1 MEGPKS
7 FEAKPQGVK
16 TGESVESLADWR
28 ELKERAPEHAEQM
41 IASIDGF
48 EDMTLGEQ
56 KEALTELMDE
66 LASNNSNRYIGKA
79 IAQQIASIMKMPDA
93 QRAQNGLQPRSPLEK
108 LQLPA
113 ASEKVIPFPAVPPDS
128 YLEALGYFPEP
139 SPDGA
144 KVDQEQPSRRA
155 A

>member
-7 FEAKPQGVK
+7 FEAKPQGAK
-16 TGESVESLADWR
+16 TSESVESLADWR
-28 ELKERAPEHAEQM
+28 ELKERASEHAEQM

-48 EDMTLGEQ
+48 EDMTPGEQ
-56 KEALTELMDE
+56 KEALTELVHE
-66 LASNNSNRYIGKA
+66 LAGNNSNRYIGKVVA
-79 IAQQIASIMKMPDA
+79 RRIANIMELPDA

-108 LQLPA
+108 LQQSA
-113 ASEKVIPFPAVPPDS
+113 ASEKVIPLPAVPPDF

>member
-1 MEGPKS
+1 MEGLKS
-7 FEAKPQGVK
+7 FAEKPQRTE

-28 ELKERAPEHAEQM
+28 ELKERASEHAEQM
-41 IASIDGF
+41 IVSIDGF
-48 EDMTLGEQ
+48 EDMTPGEQ
-56 KEALTELMDE
+56 KEALTGLMDE

-79 IAQQIASIMKMPDA
+79 VAQRIANIMEMPDA

-108 LQLPA
+108 LQQPVANEDSTPL
-113 ASEKVIPFPAVPPDS
+113 PAVPPEF
-128 YLEALGYFPEP
+128 YPKLLGYFPEP

-144 KVDQEQPSRRA
+144 KVDQEQPGRRA